1 MEEKAESLVMEKFR
15 KHGESARQ
23 EAAIKKARNEEM
35 DRKRREKRDR
45 EAEQEW
51 KLAIRRWKLS
61 QFVLHCLSH
70 SPIKLLFFS
79 SEYVY
84 RNL

>member
-1 MEEKAESLVMEKFR
+1 MMEKFR

-51 KLAIRRWKLS
+51 KLGDENYHN
-61 QFVLHCLSH
+61 FVLDCVSH
-70 SPIKLLFFS
+70 SRFLIFCITM
-79 SEYVY
+79 YA
-84 RNL
+84 